1 MREPKPPRLK
11 LVDCDREGV
20 VVEVVANLVV
30 DERIEQKVNDL
41 QEGIN
46 TTSFDIHDHS
56 SEIVD
61 MIDEFDID
69 HKIEQWFQNN
79 TFSVT
84 VD

>member
-1 MREPKPPRLK
+1 MENQTNQLADLIMAIIQEK
-11 LVDCDREGV
+11 
-20 VVEVVANLVV
+20 V

-41 QEGIN
+41 QEGMN
-46 TTSFDIHDHS
+46 TVSFDIHDHS
-56 SEIVD
+56 QDIVD

-69 HKIEQWFQNN
+69 HKIEQWFSNN

>member
-1 MREPKPPRLK
+1 MENQTNQLADLIMAIIQEK
-11 LVDCDREGV
+11 
-20 VVEVVANLVV
+20 V

-46 TTSFDIHDHS
+46 DVSFDIHDHS
-56 SEIVD
+56 SEITD

-69 HKIEQWFQNN
+69 DKIKQWFNNN

>member
-1 MREPKPPRLK
+1 MENQTNQLADLIMSIIQEK
-11 LVDCDREGV
+11 
-20 VVEVVANLVV
+20 V

-41 QEGIN
+41 QDGMN
-46 TTSFDIHDHS
+46 TASIDEFDIHDHS
-56 SEIVD
+56 QDIVD

-69 HKIEQWFQNN
+69 HKIEQWFSNN

>member
-1 MREPKPPRLK
+1 MENQTNQLADLIMSIIQDK
-11 LVDCDREGV
+11 
-20 VVEVVANLVV
+20 V

-41 QEGIN
+41 QDGMN
-46 TTSFDIHDHS
+46 STSFDIYDHS

-61 MIDEFDID
+61 MIEEFDID
-69 HKIEQWFQNN
+69 HKISDYFNNN

>member
-1 MREPKPPRLK
+1 MENQTNQLADLIMAIIQEK
-11 LVDCDREGV
+11 
-20 VVEVVANLVV
+20 V

-41 QEGIN
+41 QDGIN
-46 TTSFDIHDHS
+46 NVSFDVHDHS
-56 SEIVD
+56 QDIVD

-69 HKIEQWFQNN
+69 HKIEQWFGNN

>member
-1 MREPKPPRLK
+1 MENQTNQLADLIMAIIQEK
-11 LVDCDREGV
+11 
-20 VVEVVANLVV
+20 V

-46 TTSFDIHDHS
+46 TTS
-56 SEIVD
+56 
-61 MIDEFDID
+61 IDEFDID

>member
-1 MREPKPPRLK
+1 MENQTNQLADLIMAIIQEK
-11 LVDCDREGV
+11 
-20 VVEVVANLVV
+20 V

-41 QEGIN
+41 QEGVN
-46 TTSFDIHDHS
+46 TTSFDIYEHT
-56 SEIVD
+56 SEITD

-69 HKIEQWFQNN
+69 HKIEQWFSNN

>member
-1 MREPKPPRLK
+1 MENQTNQLADLIMAIIQEK
-11 LVDCDREGV
+11 
-20 VVEVVANLVV
+20 V

-46 TTSFDIHDHS
+46 STSFDIYDHS
-56 SEIVD
+56 SEIAE
-61 MIDEFDID
+61 MIDEHDID
-69 HKIEQWFQNN
+69 HKISDYFNNN

>member
-1 MREPKPPRLK
+1 MDNQTNQLADLIMAIIQEK
-11 LVDCDREGV
+11 
-20 VVEVVANLVV
+20 V

-46 TTSFDIHDHS
+46 STSFDIYDHS
-56 SEIVD
+56 SEITD
-61 MIDEFDID
+61 MIEEFDID
-69 HKIEQWFQNN
+69 HKISDYFNNN

>member
-1 MREPKPPRLK
+1 MENQTNQLADLIMAIIQEK
-11 LVDCDREGV
+11 
-20 VVEVVANLVV
+20 V

-41 QEGIN
+41 QDGVN
-46 TTSFDIHDHS
+46 NVSFDIHDHS
-56 SEIVD
+56 QDIVD

>member
-1 MREPKPPRLK
+1 MENQTNQLADLIMAIIQEK
-11 LVDCDREGV
+11 
-20 VVEVVANLVV
+20 V

-56 SEIVD
+56 SEITD
-61 MIDEFDID
+61 MIDEYDID
-69 HKIEQWFQNN
+69 HKISDYFNNN

>member
-1 MREPKPPRLK
+1 MENQTNQLADLIMAIIQEK
-11 LVDCDREGV
+11 
-20 VVEVVANLVV
+20 V

-41 QEGIN
+41 QEGMN
-46 TTSFDIHDHS
+46 STSFDIYEHS

-69 HKIEQWFQNN
+69 HKIKDYFNNN

>member
-1 MREPKPPRLK
+1 MENQTTQLADLIMAIIQEK
-11 LVDCDREGV
+11 
-20 VVEVVANLVV
+20 V

-46 TTSFDIHDHS
+46 TTSIDEFDIHEHS

-61 MIDEFDID
+61 MIDEYDID
-69 HKIEQWFQNN
+69 HKISDYFNNN

>member
-1 MREPKPPRLK
+1 MENQTNQLADLIMAIIQEK
-11 LVDCDREGV
+11 
-20 VVEVVANLVV
+20 V

-41 QEGIN
+41 QDGIN
-46 TTSFDIHDHS
+46 NVSFDIHDHS
-56 SEIVD
+56 AEIVD

>member
-1 MREPKPPRLK
+1 MEQTNQLADLIMAIIQEK
-11 LVDCDREGV
+11 
-20 VVEVVANLVV
+20 V

-41 QEGIN
+41 QDGIN
-46 TTSFDIHDHS
+46 NVSFDIHDHS

-69 HKIEQWFQNN
+69 HKIEQWFSNN

-84 VD
+84 VDQ

>member
-1 MREPKPPRLK
+1 MENQTNQLADLIMAIIQEK
-11 LVDCDREGV
+11 
-20 VVEVVANLVV
+20 V
-30 DERIEQKVNDL
+30 DERIEQKIVDL
-41 QEGIN
+41 QEGMN
-46 TTSFDIHDHS
+46 TASFDIHDHS
-56 SEIVD
+56 QDIVD

>member
-1 MREPKPPRLK
+1 MENQTNQLADLIMAIIQEK
-11 LVDCDREGV
+11 
-20 VVEVVANLVV
+20 V

-41 QEGIN
+41 QDGMN
-46 TTSFDIHDHS
+46 STSFDIYDYS

-61 MIDEFDID
+61 MIEEFDID
-69 HKIEQWFQNN
+69 HKISDYFNNN

>member
-1 MREPKPPRLK
+1 MENQTNQLADLIMAIIQEK
-11 LVDCDREGV
+11 
-20 VVEVVANLVV
+20 V

-41 QEGIN
+41 QEGMN
-46 TTSFDIHDHS
+46 TASFDIHDHS
-56 SEIVD
+56 QDIVD

-69 HKIEQWFQNN
+69 HKISDYFNNN

>member
-1 MREPKPPRLK
+1 MAIIQEK
-11 LVDCDREGV
+11 
-20 VVEVVANLVV
+20 V

-46 TTSFDIHDHS
+46 STSFDIYDHS
-56 SEIVD
+56 SEIAE
-61 MIDEFDID
+61 MIDEHDID
-69 HKIEQWFQNN
+69 HKISDYFNNN

>member
-1 MREPKPPRLK
+1 MAIIQEK
-11 LVDCDREGV
+11 
-20 VVEVVANLVV
+20 V

-41 QEGIN
+41 QDGVN
-46 TTSFDIHDHS
+46 NVSFDIHDHS
-56 SEIVD
+56 QDIVD

>member
-1 MREPKPPRLK
+1 MENQTNQLADLIMAIIQEK
-11 LVDCDREGV
+11 
-20 VVEVVANLVV
+20 V

-41 QEGIN
+41 QDGIN

-56 SEIVD
+56 SEITD
-61 MIDEFDID
+61 MIDEYDID
-69 HKIEQWFQNN
+69 HKISDYFNNN

>member
-1 MREPKPPRLK
+1 MENQTNQLADLIMAIIHEK
-11 LVDCDREGV
+11 
-20 VVEVVANLVV
+20 V

-41 QEGIN
+41 QDGIN
-46 TTSFDIHDHS
+46 NVSFDIHDHS

-61 MIDEFDID
+61 LIDEFDID
-69 HKIEQWFQNN
+69 HKIEQWFNSN